1 LPICFSIFWFLQ
13 MLCSNLCASFVNLFP
28 SSSPFLLGFLQKI
41 LANLFPSSHVLLGFL
56 EIYCKSV
63 SISTWVCLN
72 LWWKLTKLLPGFSE
86 KKFENLFK
94 SFVSSHFFPA
104 WIFEEPI

>member
-1 LPICFSIFWFLQ
+1 
-13 MLCSNLCASFVNLFP
+13 
-28 SSSPFLLGFLQKI
+28 
-41 LANLFPSSHVLLGFL
+41 
-56 EIYCKSV
+56 
-63 SISTWVCLN
+63 LN